1 MRRITRRMPAM
12 RHALEDIA
20 SAAVIAGFVTLAIAV
35 SAAMAA

>member
-1 MRRITRRMPAM
+1 M